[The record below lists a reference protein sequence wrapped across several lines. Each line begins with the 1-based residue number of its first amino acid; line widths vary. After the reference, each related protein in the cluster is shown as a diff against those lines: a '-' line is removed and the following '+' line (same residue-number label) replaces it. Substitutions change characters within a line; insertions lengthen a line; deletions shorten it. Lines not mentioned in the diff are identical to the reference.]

1 MSIWTHVAGIIR
13 IDDTRFGGSNVKK
26 IKELIEEGLP
36 YGSEDSLKFEVY
48 EPAEKRSIAA
58 YVVSIYG
65 DLRDFDSSSEVIDW
79 FKGVCYKIEEMKSD
93 DIIFIRQAT
102 ITSRT
107 EGREPENW
115 TFVSEYEKGTTPA
128 ANYSTR
134 HYDFKKEVE
143 TKIIE
148 VLGNEVKDFTDKNYE
163 VLVQES
169 KGGQQF
175 PATLVSISANG
186 FIVDDEGDE
195 NEYEL
200 MDMNL
205 ADLCIILDNLISG
218 EW

>member
-13 IDDTRFGGSNVKK
+13 IDDTRFDGSNVKR
-26 IKELIEEGLP
+26 IKEIVEDSLP
-36 YGSEDSLKFEVY
+36 YGSEGSLKFEVC
-48 EPAEKRSIAA
+48 ESPEHSSIAA
-58 YVVSIYG
+58 YVVSIFG
-65 DLRDFDSSSEVIDW
+65 DLRDFDSSSDVIDW
-79 FKGVCYKIEEMKSD
+79 FKGVCYKIEELKSD

-102 ITSRT
+102 ITSWT
-107 EGREPENW
+107 EGCKSENW

-128 ANYSTR
+128 ASYSTR
-134 HYDFKKEVE
+134 LYDFKKEVI
-143 TKIIE
+143 KNIIE

-195 NEYEL
+195 KEYEL

>member
-26 IKELIEEGLP
+26 IKDLIEEGLP

-48 EPAEKRSIAA
+48 EAVERPSIAA

-79 FKGVCYKIEEMKSD
+79 FKGVCYKIEEMESD
-93 DIIFIRQAT
+93 EIISIRQAI

-107 EGREPENW
+107 EGRKSENW
-115 TFVSEYEKGTTPA
+115 TFVSEYEKETTPSLS
-128 ANYSTR
+128 YSTR
-134 HYDFKKEVE
+134 LYRFKKEVE
-143 TKIIE
+143 TKIRE
-148 VLGNEVKDFTDKNYE
+148 VLGDEVKDFTDKNYE
-163 VLVQES
+163 ALVQDS
-169 KGGQQF
+169 RGGAQF

-186 FIVDDEGDE
+186 FIVDDEGGE
-195 NEYEL
+195 KEYEL

-205 ADLCIILDNLISG
+205 ADLCIILDHLISG

>member
-26 IKELIEEGLP
+26 IKDLIEEGLP

-48 EPAEKRSIAA
+48 ESVERPSIAA

-115 TFVSEYEKGTTPA
+115 TFVSEYEKETTPSLS
-128 ANYSTR
+128 YSTR
-134 HYDFKKEVE
+134 LYRFKKEVE
-143 TKIIE
+143 TKIRE
-148 VLGNEVKDFTDKNYE
+148 VLGDEVKDFTDKNYE
-163 VLVQES
+163 ALVQDS
-169 KGGQQF
+169 RGGAQF

-186 FIVDDEGDE
+186 FIVDDEGGE
-195 NEYEL
+195 KEYEL

-205 ADLCIILDNLISG
+205 ADLCIILDHLISG